1 MITSETLNMIR
12 EISANEYEYA
22 FVTNRM
28 RQFDKATEA
37 LCNGHRLL
45 VLAQS
50 PNIQPYMLEQLITDY
65 AEYTTLLDTEF
76 GIKINKTNVSTESVA
91 LFLHILWEKLVKFVQ
106 WIIGV
111 IVDFFKRIFS
121 RKYRLL
127 RNLNDYAVHFKS
139 HPVDNGTLG
148 QHYGTNILPCDILED
163 WVLALYRLSMDLA
176 PMMSAFESR
185 GQLTM
190 ADLSAKGID
199 DRLTKT
205 GLFDLTTDAATGC
218 IIITPQILNI
228 ENKKVNRKLGDIGW
242 SSFSIGSLI
251 EHTNHLLESVDVL
264 KDAHRTLKKS
274 MLDNIQDHVNNE
286 ESHGRYVLGVKS
298 INQVVTAYGAI
309 SMTLA
314 AQVVQ
319 TCSIAKRYCK

>member
-1 MITSETLNMIR
+1 
-12 EISANEYEYA
+12 
-22 FVTNRM
+22 
-28 RQFDKATEA
+28 
-37 LCNGHRLL
+37 
-45 VLAQS
+45 
-50 PNIQPYMLEQLITDY
+50 
-65 AEYTTLLDTEF
+65 
-76 GIKINKTNVSTESVA
+76 
-91 LFLHILWEKLVKFVQ
+91 
-106 WIIGV
+106 
-111 IVDFFKRIFS
+111 
-121 RKYRLL
+121 
-127 RNLNDYAVHFKS
+127 
-139 HPVDNGTLG
+139 
-148 QHYGTNILPCDILED
+148 
-163 WVLALYRLSMDLA
+163 VLALYRLSMDLA